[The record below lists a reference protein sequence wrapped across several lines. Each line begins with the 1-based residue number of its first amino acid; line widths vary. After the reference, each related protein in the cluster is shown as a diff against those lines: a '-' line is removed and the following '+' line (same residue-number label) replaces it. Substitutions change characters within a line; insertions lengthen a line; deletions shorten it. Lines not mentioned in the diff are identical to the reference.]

1 MGEVHR
7 CTGRGR
13 ANLLNT
19 LNADDVCLGGRSG
32 RACPAGASWCHSTTR
47 PRQQQRPD
55 RSSRSVHAFTVGA
68 GPASLAL
75 APTSQPLV
83 PRGPAPRGGMAW
95 SSANGA
101 VPGWA
106 DPRGT
111 KAPCFRRAASSQRGS
126 ARLPVGRWLPPR
138 PHHAHAAAT
147 PPANPSWP
155 RRISGRADADRLLL
169 RHADATEGEPH
180 LLPAAQRLLH
190 GQHPLTP
197 SPIRPPGSQAH
208 RSASIRRVM
217 ETGCGHSTRLRRPP
231 PCHGLRS
238 P

>member
-19 LNADDVCLGGRSG
+19 LNPDDVCLGGRSG

-83 PRGPAPRGGMAW
+83 ARAGRRPAVEWRGRRRTAPCRAGRTHVVRRLRASSGRPRPSVVPRGCQLDDGCH
-95 SSANGA
+95 
-101 VPGWA
+101 PGRTT
-106 DPRGT
+106 P
-111 KAPCFRRAASSQRGS
+111 
-126 ARLPVGRWLPPR
+126 
-138 PHHAHAAAT
+138 T
-147 PPANPSWP
+147 PPPPLRPTLPGPGASPAGLTRTASCCATRTRP
-155 RRISGRADADRLLL
+155 KASRTSCRRLSVCCTD
-169 RHADATEGEPH
+169 
-180 LLPAAQRLLH
+180 
-190 GQHPLTP
+190 
-197 SPIRPPGSQAH
+197 
-208 RSASIRRVM
+208 SI
-217 ETGCGHSTRLRRPP
+217 H
-231 PCHGLRS
+231 
-238 P
+238 